1 MLPHPAYP
9 FASVPGLHSAGQN
22 TAHGTLSQHQPNHH
36 QHQRQLHH
44 QHQHHPEAAYY
55 SLYTGQFP
63 RRPLIHPYYYQ
74 PQVHVSGDG
83 SPHQQLSFNGGS
95 AFANQPGQT
104 GPLEKAV
111 SHIQLPESSN
121 EPAKPVVTG
130 TTVGE
135 RGSVSAAEERSGKAL
150 TVESLPDEH
159 ASVTSVRQTSAKKCV
174 SYAVRSISLPR
185 SFPRK
190 RGRNDESRVEDSDEA
205 EGPKGTKSRAT
216 SGPGSGL
223 TPTPVHAP
231 TGHKQNPVDAGS
243 SGTGLDT
250 SDDGNVCAANKSD
263 DITRNPISRRFPV
276 LPHPTPEVMGE
287 PEAGRSSGHS
297 TPPFSSGDEADL

>member
-1 MLPHPAYP
+1 M
-9 FASVPGLHSAGQN
+9 
-22 TAHGTLSQHQPNHH
+22 
-36 QHQRQLHH
+36 
-44 QHQHHPEAAYY
+44 
-55 SLYTGQFP
+55 
-63 RRPLIHPYYYQ
+63 
-74 PQVHVSGDG
+74 
-83 SPHQQLSFNGGS
+83 
-95 AFANQPGQT
+95 
-104 GPLEKAV
+104 
-111 SHIQLPESSN
+111 
-121 EPAKPVVTG
+121 
-130 TTVGE
+130 GE

-190 RGRNDESRVEDSDEA
+190 RGRHDESRVEDADEA

-231 TGHKQNPVDAGS
+231 TGHKQNLVDAGS

-297 TPPFSSGDEADL
+297 TPPFSSGDEAEL